1 MLENVLLSGYT
12 RKTGKGVYRSQLD
25 TETGELKEPKLY
37 LELKDPTYLDVTND
51 LKMVALAKSETG
63 GGIVLYDISG
73 DEPKLLDEDLS
84 EENSPSYVKLDQS
97 NNLVFSA
104 YFHLSQVTIHKIT
117 DDNKLK
123 LLSTIHFEGTGPRP
137 EQDQSKPH
145 YSALTPDG
153 KLIICDYGTDRI
165 YLYDISDP
173 SDPKMLTEYI
183 APAGY
188 APRHLVFHPSKPYIY
203 VACELSS
210 NVLVL
215 KYDSENSSFNLVDEA
230 SAAKDEQKNTTAAIR
245 ITKDAKFL
253 YVSTRGADTIATFAI
268 EPNGDRLKSLG
279 TTKVKGKGP
288 RDFQID
294 PSEKYV
300 LVANQDSDNL
310 TLFKR
315 NPNKGILTI
324 IQDNIGIPECV
335 CVHFI

>member
-1 MLENVLLSGYT
+1 MLENVLLGGYT
-12 RKTGKGVYRSQLD
+12 RKTGKGIYKSQLD
-25 TETGELKEPKLY
+25 TETGVLADPKLY

-51 LKMVALAKSETG
+51 LKLISLAKGENG

-73 DEPKLLDEDLS
+73 DEPKLLDTDFS
-84 EENSPSYVKLDQS
+84 EETAPSFVKVDQS
-97 NNLVFSA
+97 SNLIFSS
-104 YFHLSQVTIHKIT
+104 YFHLSQVTIDHIT
-117 DDNKLK
+117 DDNKLER
-123 LLSTIHFEGTGPRP
+123 LSTIHFEGTGPHP

-145 YSALTPDG
+145 YSVLTPDG
-153 KLIICDYGTDRI
+153 KLIICDYGADRI

-173 SDPKMLTEYI
+173 KNPEKLTEFI

-210 NVLVL
+210 KVLVL
-215 KYDSENSSFNLVDEA
+215 KYDAQNSSFNLVDEA

-253 YVSTRGADTIATFAI
+253 YVSTRGADTIATFEI
-268 EPNGDRLKSLG
+268 NSEGDRLKELG
-279 TTKVKGKGP
+279 STKTKGNGP
-288 RDFQID
+288 RDFELD
-294 PSEKYV
+294 PSEKFV

-324 IQDNIGIPECV
+324 SKDSIGIPECV